1 MVVIILLIIVGIAA
15 MLCLFGAIDC
25 LLAAS
30 RENQLPDIEDVEIV
44 EKGL

>member
-1 MVVIILLIIVGIAA
+1 

-25 LLAAS
+25 LLATS
-30 RENQLPDIEDVEIV
+30 RENELLDIEDVDIV

>member
-1 MVVIILLIIVGIAA
+1 
-15 MLCLFGAIDC
+15 LFGAIDC

-30 RENQLPDIEDVEIV
+30 RENQLPDIEDVDIV

>member
-1 MVVIILLIIVGIAA
+1 
-15 MLCLFGAIDC
+15 LFGAIYC

-30 RENQLPDIEDVEIV
+30 RENQLPDIEDVDIV